1 MAAFVPSFASFA
13 SARRRVRARREGD
26 DPSDPSPIGK
36 RRKSASP
43 AGTSK
48 DFLWIFLIGE
58 FFADDGT
65 GHARRTGLE
74 TSAVTVAVTCLA

>member
-1 MAAFVPSFASFA
+1 MMAAFVPSFASFA

-48 DFLWIFLIGE
+48 DFLWVF
-58 FFADDGT
+58 
-65 GHARRTGLE
+65 
-74 TSAVTVAVTCLA
+74 